1 MAKSE
6 LPVVEV
12 SVALITWRRRILS
25 VLNSR
30 WGAFSLPMTKRRQWI
45 APRAPRAP
53 RIEDW
58 LAAATRA
65 AAEALGRTLGAGRI
79 SGPVLRLDGYT
90 QSDSDGL
97 LKEYHFQVFHIPV
110 DATVELLGGAATEWL
125 LPAQFADPDRVP
137 ISPTARLLVAKL
149 GADGIV

>member
-25 VLNSR
+25 VFNPR

-45 APRAPRAP
+45 APRAPKSP
-53 RIEDW
+53 RTEDW

-65 AAEALGRTLGAGRI
+65 AAEALGRTLSAGRI
-79 SGPVLRLDGYT
+79 NGPVLRLNGYT

-97 LKEYHFQVFHIPV
+97 LKEYHFRVFHIPV
-110 DATVELLGGAATEWL
+110 DATVELLGGAVTEWL
-125 LPAQFADPDRVP
+125 LTAQFADPDRVP

-149 GADGIV
+149 AADGIV